1 VDEAQPHMSLLGL
14 EADLEIALWAS
25 NIPKKGPIRLMG
37 GGAYT
42 MDAAQPHMAILG
54 LEAGLERALLASNI
68 STKGP
73 SDWWAGAHTPRMQLS
88 PAQQPST
95 L

>member
-1 VDEAQPHMSLLGL
+1 
-14 EADLEIALWAS
+14 
-25 NIPKKGPIRLMG
+25 
-37 GGAYT
+37 

-54 LEAGLERALLASNI
+54 LEAGLERVPLASNI